1 MAGHRVKNSRKKRRI
16 RKTRRARIKLSG
28 GSEANTKYVSSRG
41 ILKACDVIP
50 KDIVSGIVTSSVDIS
65 AIKNGS
71 VVYVHGSSVPD
82 FLKKLNEIQG
92 KFVLVSGD
100 CDHSIP
106 ETAFGS
112 DAEFNNF
119 INSDKVLHWFSQN
132 LVKNHPKL
140 THIPIGLAYH
150 VTDSPPAE
158 QERMLIDIK
167 NGAKPLNQRKPM
179 CYANFQFSKPP
190 SNKYAYDRDDAIKGV
205 PKELV
210 FYEPQ
215 RMERLDTWKNQT
227 EYAFVISPHGNGLD
241 CHRTWEALVLGCIPI
256 VKTSPIDPVFQ
267 GLPVLIV
274 KDWPDVTSDLLAK
287 TMGKYSIDDEKLTLK
302 YWMNLIRSKSILHK

>member
-1 MAGHRVKNSRKKRRI
+1 MGRYRLKNSRNRRRA
-16 RKTRRARIKLSG
+16 RKTRRTRIKLSG

-41 ILKACDVIP
+41 ILKSCDVIP
-50 KDIVSGIVTSSVDIS
+50 RDIVSSIPTSSVDIS
-65 AIKNGS
+65 AIKDGS
-71 VVYVHGSSVPD
+71 VVYVHGTSIPD
-82 FLKKLNEIQG
+82 FLKRFDEIQG

-100 CDHSIP
+100 CDVSIP

-112 DAEFNNF
+112 DEDFNKF
-119 INSDKVLHWFSQN
+119 ISSDKILHWFSQN

-150 VTDSPPAE
+150 TDAIPAVQ
-158 QERMLIDIK
+158 QEEMLVGIK
-167 NGAKPLNQRKPM
+167 NSAKPMSQRKPM

-190 SNKYAYDRDDAIKGV
+190 SNKYAYDRDDAINGI

-210 FYEPQ
+210 FYEP
-215 RMERLDTWKNQT
+215 ERVPRDNTWKNQS

-256 VKTSPIDPVFQ
+256 VKTSPIDPVFR

-274 KDWPDVTSDLLAK
+274 KNWSDVTSDLLRK
-287 TMGKYSIDDEKLTLK
+287 KMKEYSIDDEKLTLK
-302 YWMNLIRSKSILHK
+302 YWMNLIRSKSVVQ